1 MNHRCLTRGHNH
13 LTSRMCTES
22 CTYHH
27 ERRSNR
33 TATPQ
38 ARQVEVRTAI
48 RRGFAR
54 HPPVTRTGSTH
65 MPARIKYVDSETESA
80 TRMRTYSDFRRMS
93 MSHVPRCPSHA
104 PPPRRRAHRYGTS
117 SPHLSP
123 PLSPPPALRRRD
135 LARVRAAWRAT
146 HSHTH
151 TPAPAASRT
160 HIYLRFRTVWS
171 LSCVSW
177 QWRCRPKCR
186 PTHCFRSPQR
196 WGCHFRSQ
204 RWVFHFRSPQRWVC
218 HFRSPQR
225 WVCSCS
231 PPFSMLAKAS

>member
-1 MNHRCLTRGHNH
+1 MHITSASRSTTGPSTNTKRAKSKSAPRSVAGSPVTPRSLGPGPPTCLLVSNTSIPRPSPRRECELIATFVACRC
-13 LTSRMCTES
+13 RM
-22 CTYHH
+22 YHDA
-27 ERRSNR
+27 RPTPPS
-33 TATPQ
+33 PQ
-38 ARQVEVRTAI
+38 AACASGWDV
-48 RRGFAR
+48 F
-54 HPPVTRTGSTH
+54 
-65 MPARIKYVDSETESA
+65 
-80 TRMRTYSDFRRMS
+80 
-93 MSHVPRCPSHA
+93 
-104 PPPRRRAHRYGTS
+104 PPPLT
-117 SPHLSP
+117 P
-123 PLSPPPALRRRD
+123 PLAPPALRRRD

-171 LSCVSW
+171 LGCVSW

-204 RWVFHFRSPQRWVC
+204 RWGCHFRSPQRWVC